1 LVRLYPKIPLE
12 VEAMA
17 VTVDEMLGMSKQ
29 QLDDLFR
36 RHEAGEIPRGE
47 GRGTVLVRWG
57 KTLSSLIS
65 KFVHRVA
72 WQGKVFDPERG
83 ELRNEVSPLR
93 HKLVRAK
100 VYKEASWFD
109 QKECIVLDYSH
120 TSFVARKIRDE
131 IREVAPG
138 VYLGIVFWGRAKLIN
153 FAVSFSAR

>member
-1 LVRLYPKIPLE
+1 
-12 VEAMA
+12 MA
-17 VTVDEMLGMSKQ
+17 VTVEAMLGMSRR

-36 RHEAGEIPRGE
+36 QHQAGDIPKGE

-57 KTLSSLIS
+57 KLIS
-65 KFVHRVA
+65 TLISRIVHRLA

-93 HKLVRAK
+93 RRLVRAQ
-100 VYKEASWFD
+100 VYKAPSWLD
-109 QKECIVLDYSH
+109 QKECIVLDYSK

-138 VYLGIVFWGRAKLIN
+138 IFLGIVYWGRAKLIN
-153 FAVSFSAR
+153 FAVSFPAR

>member
-1 LVRLYPKIPLE
+1 MADT
-12 VEAMA
+12 VEA
-17 VTVDEMLGMSKQ
+17 MLGMSRK

-36 RHEAGEIPRGE
+36 QHEAGAIPKGE

-57 KTLSSLIS
+57 RFLSTLIS
-65 KFVHRVA
+65 KIVHRLA

-93 HKLVRAK
+93 RKLIRAK
-100 VYKEASWFD
+100 VYKAPSWLD
-109 QKECIVLDYSH
+109 QKECIVLDYSK

-138 VYLGIVFWGRAKLIN
+138 IFLGIVYWGRAKLFN
-153 FAVSFSAR
+153 FAVSFPAR